1 MPQLR
6 GEDGREAGAE
16 KGEEGRGVTPLIMK
30 MRGIYPDVTI
40 ETKWF
45 DVSGVEEDNEKYDYS
60 RTLHALQNPLP
71 FNACSIVG
79 VDKSDRPFIILVKNV
94 VSPSTGEKGLS
105 VVSQILSPSRG
116 FDMCPPFFCSPEAA
130 LLENSE
136 HGMTLHFLNKE
147 EAEDPRNV
155 ELGIDVLIVIAFWLE
170 YLNKHSMQAYQAS
183 PKPNTAKRI
192 RQGKKPMFD
201 WHTVVIEPRHS
212 SGESLGGTHATP
224 RLHDVRGHW
233 VVRNNKRFW
242 RKPHKR
248 GDASK
253 GVIFKDYQI
262 KGQEQRA

>member
-16 KGEEGRGVTPLIMK
+16 KGEEGRGVTPLITK
-30 MRGIYPDVTI
+30 AVTFFPDMAADY
-40 ETKWF
+40 KWF
-45 DVSGVEEDNEKYDYS
+45 DISDIDHGITYTHKENMEGIRKPLPFEKCAIAGIDLDGQTFAVLVSRQIDGLLLVHGANTLANTNNLQVQIDPVFRIDPLEQGVEEGITILYNDKRFDDNELAKQV
-60 RTLHALQNPLP
+60 T
-71 FNACSIVG
+71 SI
-79 VDKSDRPFIILVKNV
+79 
-94 VSPSTGEKGLS
+94 S
-105 VVSQILSPSRG
+105 VVVINTFLRG
-116 FDMCPPFFCSPEAA
+116 LDRQ
-130 LLENSE
+130 LVSE
-136 HGMTLHFLNKE
+136 GYTPIKRSNH
-147 EAEDPRNV
+147 
-155 ELGIDVLIVIAFWLE
+155 
-170 YLNKHSMQAYQAS
+170 
-183 PKPNTAKRI
+183 AKRI